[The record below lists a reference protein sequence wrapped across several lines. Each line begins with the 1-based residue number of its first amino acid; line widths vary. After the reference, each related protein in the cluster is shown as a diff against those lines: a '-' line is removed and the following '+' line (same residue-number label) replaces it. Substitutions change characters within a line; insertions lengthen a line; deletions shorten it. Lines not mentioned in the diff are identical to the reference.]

1 MYNHYS
7 GVQLYMLCLSRELIL
22 AMAFINSGV
31 FLTTV
36 FFIFHDCGHLINL
49 FLLHIFYS
57 KKLNNIL
64 NKQMKPFNYSGHQ
77 DLSSLI
83 RKFEQN
89 IFKKLAELGT
99 HVIVRTLS
107 GILVMSRL
115 PFLPVFTK

>member
-1 MYNHYS
+1 
-7 GVQLYMLCLSRELIL
+7 
-22 AMAFINSGV
+22 
-31 FLTTV
+31 
-36 FFIFHDCGHLINL
+36 
-49 FLLHIFYS
+49 
-57 KKLNNIL
+57 
-64 NKQMKPFNYSGHQ
+64 MKPFNYSGHQ